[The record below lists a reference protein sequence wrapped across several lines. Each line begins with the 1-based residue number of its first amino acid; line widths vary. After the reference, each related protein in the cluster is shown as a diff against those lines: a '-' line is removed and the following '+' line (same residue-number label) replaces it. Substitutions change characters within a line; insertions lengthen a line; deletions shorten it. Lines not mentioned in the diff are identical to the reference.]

1 MFEPEK
7 TGLGFTVVRLICTD
21 DDTELTLLQAE
32 GGFPWLSE
40 FVGREAKHVIPVQ
53 RHGTASLVI
62 SRHFTQEAQHEIATA
77 LRPVN

>member
-7 TGLGFTVVRLICTD
+7 TGLGFTVVRLIYTD

-40 FVGREAKHVIPVQ
+40 FVGREAKHVIHVQ
-53 RHGTASLVI
+53 RPGTASLVI
-62 SRHFTQEAQHEIATA
+62 SRHFTQTALHEIAA
-77 LRPVN
+77 SLKPR